1 MLPDPV
7 IRLKRFSC
15 LLLLPFLSL
24 ISAAG
29 LAADSKGAA
38 ADTPGETRVAVVIG
52 NSAYPSSSL
61 PNPRN
66 DATAVAAALKKLGFD
81 VDLKINASKADMD
94 ALFKRFSAKADKA
107 TTAAV
112 FYAGHGIQVGGQN
125 YLVPIDANPTSER
138 DLKREMVKLDDVIDD
153 LGSAKVKLVFFDA
166 CRDNPLARSFSRGS
180 SRGLSAPS
188 EGTGTLISFATKHG
202 NTASDGEGEHSPYTQ
217 ALLLEIE
224 ASEGVEIEQLLR
236 KVQQS
241 VKKITQGQQEPWRYG
256 SLDGDFYFRA
266 ALPAQPDSKAQQEA
280 INRAIEEATRKA
292 EEKATRDKAELQQ
305 SLKAQ
310 QETANR
316 AAQEANQ
323 LAAQQAARE
332 KAELQQSLKT
342 QQEGADRAIQAALR
356 GANEQAAR
364 EKAELQQAMD
374 KMLREA
380 LAKQNAQL
388 EEERLAKQKASGGTG
403 AAPVVAAPPSL
414 PGAAA
419 IPVKP
424 LQIASIA
431 PLPTGSTP
439 PLSAAA
445 LASLATAAPGDEWE
459 YLATDN
465 RFGKKTEFTQKI
477 SAVVPGTGVLE
488 KRYVNGKETGEWVF
502 AGKPMMIGLP
512 TESEVMFSPYWDGS
526 NLDSMTLLNWPRCL
540 NDACTVK
547 AELAGQETISTKA
560 GTFDTKKI
568 VIGVNIR
575 RPQQPVYS
583 VYLKITA
590 WYSDQHRRVVRQQTD
605 GAGAVN
611 QFRVDET
618 IELVSVRSGSAA
630 N

>member
-15 LLLLPFLSL
+15 LLLLPFLGL
-24 ISAAG
+24 ISDAG
-29 LAADSKGAA
+29 FAADSKGTA

-52 NSAYPSSSL
+52 NSAYPTSSL

-112 FYAGHGIQVGGQN
+112 FYAGHGIQVGGHN

-166 CRDNPLARSFSRGS
+166 CRDNPLARSFSRGG

-202 NTASDGEGEHSPYTQ
+202 NTASDGEGKHSPYTQ

-236 KVQQS
+236 RVQQS
-241 VKKITQGQQEPWRYG
+241 VKKTTQGQQEPWRYG

-266 ALPAQPDSKAQQEA
+266 ARPAQPDTKAQQEA

-292 EEKATRDKAELQQ
+292 AEQASREKAELQQ
-305 SLKAQ
+305 SLRAQ
-310 QETANR
+310 QEAANR

-342 QQEGADRAIQAALR
+342 QQEGTDRAVQAALR
-356 GANEQAAR
+356 VANEHAAR
-364 EKAELQQAMD
+364 EKTELQQAMD

-388 EEERLAKQKASGGTG
+388 EEERLARQKASGGTG
-403 AAPVVAAPPSL
+403 APA
-414 PGAAA
+414 
-419 IPVKP
+419 KP
-424 LQIASIA
+424 FQTASIA
-431 PLPTGSTP
+431 PLPTVSGP

-445 LASLATAAPGDEWE
+445 LASLATATPGDEWE

-465 RFGKKTEFTQKI
+465 RFGKKTAFIQKI

-488 KRYVNGKETGEWVF
+488 NRYVNGKEHGEWVF
-502 AGKPMMIGLP
+502 SGKPMMIGLP
-512 TESEVMFSPYWDGS
+512 TESEAMFSPYWDES
-526 NLDSMTLLNWPRCL
+526 NLDSITLLNWQRCL
-540 NDACTVK
+540 TDTCTVK

-568 VIGVNIR
+568 VIGVSIR
-575 RPQQPVYS
+575 RPASPAYS
-583 VYLKITA
+583 VYIKITA
-590 WYSDQHRRVVRQQTD
+590 WYSDQHRRVIRQQTD

-611 QFRVDET
+611 SFRVDET
-618 IELVSVRSGSAA
+618 IELVSVRSGSVA